1 MSSSNGNTDKSK
13 VIIGG
18 PATADEQLQG
28 LGGGNLNQVQ
38 DLLFGNQL
46 REIEYRF
53 GLLEEKVHLMED
65 AQTAALKKAV
75 DTLETRIATERDEH
89 SQALKRSRRQ
99 HDDAMASLR
108 TEFDKQSRELSEL
121 TRKMDS
127 RNKAIE
133 EDIEEA
139 RKVMGDK
146 LDSRAK
152 GLNDDISRVVSQ
164 VNSTLDQ
171 AVDRLHDQKVDRA
184 ALSEWMMEMALRL
197 TNQGAESSNR
207 RAVTSNRK
215 PAPLPS
221 TNTRPTSPSSP
232 SSTVTSGRPAGLS
245 SNKTPTNVKGASAK

>member
-1 MSSSNGNTDKSK
+1 MSDVTKNANTS
-13 VIIGG
+13 GAASTA
-18 PATADEQLQG
+18 PA
-28 LGGGNLNQVQ
+28 NLNQVQ

-46 REIEYRF
+46 REIEQRF
-53 GLLEEKVHLMED
+53 AM
-65 AQTAALKKAV
+65 
-75 DTLETRIATERDEH
+75 LETRVNTMEDEHHASLKRAVTKLEDRISTEREEH
-89 SQALKRSRRQ
+89 SQALKRARRQ
-99 HDDAMASLR
+99 HDDAMAALR
-108 TEFDKQSRELSEL
+108 GDFDKQSRELSEL

-171 AVDRLHDQKVDRA
+171 AVDRLQDQKADRA

-232 SSTVTSGRPAGLS
+232 SGTVTSGRPAGLS